1 MPVRLSSHRLPFSLS
16 IGTAAPPVPP
26 APVPHHSGGGA
37 RIWAERP
44 PQIARVYGRLRLD
57 LGATGAVR
65 SEQAAIGRVAL
76 HLGAAGQVQTVL
88 TVAGR
93 IGVALGARG
102 AAQFIAGD
110 SVDELWLLGLD
121 G

>member
-26 APVPHHSGGGA
+26 VPVPHHSGGGT

-44 PQIARVYGRLRLD
+44 PQITRVDGRLRLD
-57 LGATGAVR
+57 LGATGAVW
-65 SEQAAIGRVAL
+65 SEQAAIGRVTL